1 MINIVHELSVLQLA
15 ADTGAPDISD
25 RIAVLRRALVA
36 EAVAERIRQSFAVVP
51 NHPLAPR
58 ADVLICDRL
67 VRLPDSLIRLAQIL
81 ESLNETPMHGPEL
94 ARRAWGRCSSRGQI
108 SSRVQHL
115 KDVLAGQDCGLWVH
129 SGPDGFALIAEP
141 VTVAQRLGVAS

>member
-1 MINIVHELSVLQLA
+1 MIDVLHELSVLQIA
-15 ADTGAPDISD
+15 ADIGALDISD
-25 RIAVLRRALVA
+25 RVAVLRRALMTEV
-36 EAVAERIRQSFAVVP
+36 VAERIRQRFVIVP
-51 NHPLAPR
+51 HHSPAPR

-81 ESLNETPMHGPEL
+81 ESLNETPVHGPEL

-115 KDVLAGQDCGLWVH
+115 KDVLAGQDCGLWIH
-129 SGPDGFALIAEP
+129 SGPDGYALIAEP